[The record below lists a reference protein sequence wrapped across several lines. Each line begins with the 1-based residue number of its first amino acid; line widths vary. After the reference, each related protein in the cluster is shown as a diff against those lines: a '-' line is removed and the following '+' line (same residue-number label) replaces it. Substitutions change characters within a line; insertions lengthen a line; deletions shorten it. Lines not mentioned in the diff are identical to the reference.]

1 MAKIPTQNK
10 TVETILHEESKRKN
24 IPTAE
29 HQSVINK
36 MKKIQYRS
44 NIPEIQI

>member
-29 HQSVINK
+29 HQSVIKQNEK
-36 MKKIQYRS
+36 NSIQIKKIKK
-44 NIPEIQI
+44 